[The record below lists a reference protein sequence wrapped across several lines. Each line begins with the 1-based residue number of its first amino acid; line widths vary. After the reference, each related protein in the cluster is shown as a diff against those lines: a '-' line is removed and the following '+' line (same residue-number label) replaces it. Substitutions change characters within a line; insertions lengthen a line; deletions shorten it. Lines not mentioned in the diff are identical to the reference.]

1 LKGKTKDMKKK
12 TQVILGLSAI
22 VAVTAGVAGASTFA
36 WFTTQRVASVNV
48 TSATIF
54 TTTSTLEISYGGS
67 TDGSID
73 DGILSGNVLTVTGTT
88 NAKVTDIS
96 GNGKNF
102 YRPAWVPGGE
112 GITASTIDAIE
123 NQHPASTDYY
133 YLKFALTVTN
143 TGNADMPLYLNS
155 GSSVFAHGGN
165 SATDASKLA
174 AKATRVAILDG
185 NSNLITQWQFNTSES
200 TEKTHYSYI
209 AAQTGGNAYHTVSN
223 YGVKN
228 VAAADNF
235 HLGDFTTVQSGFN
248 DDNSHKDQYLCT
260 LTKAGGTAAS
270 KSLQVVLW
278 LEGTSTYAT
287 NTNTANAVGGVIDAK
302 INIAGI

>member
-1 LKGKTKDMKKK
+1 MKKK
-12 TQVILGLSAI
+12 TQVILGLSSI

-36 WFTTQRVASVNV
+36 WFTTQRTAQVNV
-48 TSATIF
+48 TNANIF
-54 TTTSTLEISYGGS
+54 STTTALNVAYGGS
-67 TDGSID
+67 ADGSID
-73 DGILSGNVLTVTGTT
+73 SGTVTGNIVSVNGTT

-112 GITASTIDAIE
+112 GLSASSMDTIE
-123 NQHPASTDYY
+123 NGHPATTYY
-133 YLKFALTVTN
+133 YLKFTLTITN
-143 TGNADMPLYLNS
+143 TGNADMPVYLNS
-155 GSSVFAHGGN
+155 GSSVFAHGGS

-174 AKATRVAILDG
+174 AKATRIAILDDS
-185 NSNLITQWQFNTSES
+185 SNLLTQWQFNTEES
-200 TEKTHYSYI
+200 TAKTHYSYI
-209 AAQTGGNAYHTVSN
+209 VAQTGDTAYNVSG
-223 YGVKN
+223 YSVQK
-228 VAAADNF
+228 VASGDHF

-248 DDNSHKDQYLCT
+248 DDNSHDDQYLCT

-270 KSLQVVLW
+270 KNIQIVMW

-287 NTNTANAVGGVIDAK
+287 NTDTANAVGGVIDAK